1 MPPSDLS
8 DLLGIPVGDPGL
20 AASGHRWR
28 LGRSAATPA
37 GYPERRAAGGRS
49 IHADRSGQGRSLPS
63 LYPDRQ
69 SSLSFDGSGD
79 VQAQRHVRR
88 GKSLGPGRSLRSV
101 EHPQLWPDPEQR
113 PRAGCALSTVAPRL
127 SADRA
132 RGPAGCGGHLVA
144 FLRAQDRADLLAR
157 SVTSS
162 RAAVDLAE
170 DIAPAEI
177 KAEMRQRA
185 RAGATCW
192 PPQPTTRRPRVSR
205 SLRPRFPDW
214 CPRVDGKVGAK

>member
-37 GYPERRAAGGRS
+37 GYSERRAAGGRA

-101 EHPQLWPDPEQR
+101 EHSQLWPDPEQR
-113 PRAGCALSTVAPRL
+113 PRAGCALSTVALADQQTVLAAQQDVEDTWSHSSAPR
-127 SADRA
+127 SGRISWPGASP
-132 RGPAGCGGHLVA
+132 PAG
-144 FLRAQDRADLLAR
+144 RR
-157 SVTSS
+157 STWPRISCRPRSKRGCDSVRTG
-162 RAAVDLAE
+162 V
-170 DIAPAEI
+170 
-177 KAEMRQRA
+177 
-185 RAGATCW
+185 TCW
-192 PPQPTTRRPRVSR
+192 PPAAYNPPASRQPQST
-205 SLRPRFPDW
+205 PRFPDW